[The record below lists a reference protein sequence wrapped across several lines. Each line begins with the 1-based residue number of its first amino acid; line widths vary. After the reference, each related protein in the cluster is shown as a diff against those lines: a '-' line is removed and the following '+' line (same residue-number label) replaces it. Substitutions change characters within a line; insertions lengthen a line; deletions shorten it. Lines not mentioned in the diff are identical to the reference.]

1 MTLSY
6 SSNMGGSRE
15 VEKRKLDKI
24 LESHAKWLNE
34 GSYGNRAGLKR
45 ANLEGADLSGANIR
59 GS

>member
-1 MTLSY
+1 
-6 SSNMGGSRE
+6 MGGSRE